1 MRLAGAV
8 AAFKLMTLHDFK
20 NKNKNKKWSWM
31 GGVEAEQWSWKG
43 VGYWLMSLSF
53 FLLFIC
59 TAFLGPNV
67 SSSFELKTAA
77 TMS

>member
-43 VGYWLMSLSF
+43 VGYWLMSFSF
-53 FLLFIC
+53 FSLIHMYSVPRPERVQLL
-59 TAFLGPNV
+59 
-67 SSSFELKTAA
+67 
-77 TMS
+77 